1 MSRGCKRYE
10 EAYLRASDGYF
21 MNIYKHN
28 RCPDERARPLFSAPI
43 AEPHGEFLGIV
54 TTLVGMTTLEH
65 VLTGTLL
72 TFRQREG
79 LLKALESQSLT
90 GKEARVRHVC

>member
-1 MSRGCKRYE
+1 MSR
-10 EAYLRASDGYF
+10 RAGS
-21 MNIYKHN
+21 
-28 RCPDERARPLFSAPI
+28 SAFFGSHSRT
-43 AEPHGEFLGIV
+43 AGEFLGIV
-54 TTLVGMTTLEH
+54 TTLEH

-79 LLKALESQSLT
+79 LLKAVESQSLT

>member
-1 MSRGCKRYE
+1 MGS
-10 EAYLRASDGYF
+10 L
-21 MNIYKHN
+21 
-28 RCPDERARPLFSAPI
+28 
-43 AEPHGEFLGIV
+43 
-54 TTLVGMTTLEH
+54 TTLVGMPALEH

-79 LLKALESQSLT
+79 LLKAVESQSLT

>member
-1 MSRGCKRYE
+1 MGS
-10 EAYLRASDGYF
+10 L
-21 MNIYKHN
+21 
-28 RCPDERARPLFSAPI
+28 
-43 AEPHGEFLGIV
+43 
-54 TTLVGMTTLEH
+54 TTLVGMPALEH

-72 TFRQREG
+72 TSRQREG

>member
-1 MSRGCKRYE
+1 M
-10 EAYLRASDGYF
+10 LQRAGS
-21 MNIYKHN
+21 
-28 RCPDERARPLFSAPI
+28 SAFFGSHRRTAWRVPV
-43 AEPHGEFLGIV
+43 GSL
-54 TTLVGMTTLEH
+54 TTLVGMPALEH

-79 LLKALESQSLT
+79 LLKAVESQSLT

>member
-1 MSRGCKRYE
+1 MGS
-10 EAYLRASDGYF
+10 L
-21 MNIYKHN
+21 
-28 RCPDERARPLFSAPI
+28 
-43 AEPHGEFLGIV
+43 

-72 TFRQREG
+72 TFRKWEG
-79 LLKALESQSLT
+79 LLKAVESQSLT

>member
-28 RCPDERARPLFSAPI
+28 RCPDERARPLFPAPI

-54 TTLVGMTTLEH
+54 TTLEH

-72 TFRQREG
+72 TFRKWEG
-79 LLKALESQSLT
+79 LLKAVESQSLT